1 MNQKNILK
9 GISLVLGLVALQACE
24 SEFTDTGN
32 DLIGGGNF
40 DIVSY
45 KVNDIK
51 AYNQAYGPV
60 DGSRLS
66 EVPFGYLDN
75 GIFGG
80 TSNNL
85 VVQFNESSA
94 SMSNLGDNIKVD
106 SVYVYVPYFSQ
117 FEKTED
123 KVNIYKLK
131 NVYGTG
137 AIDLKVYQNGYHLMD
152 VDLANGAASKF
163 FTNEGRNF
171 DNNIVG
177 GSNNVLNTSNKI
189 DQNTAFIFKN
199 TEMVI
204 YKRDKDGNVVKD
216 EKTGEDVIKERL
228 IPGMWLDLDKDYFT
242 KFITENKTKLGQ
254 PNGFNEVF
262 KGFYFKTDGA
272 GTDGATGLLD
282 IAKGKVVLIFHADVT
297 SKDADGKEIVKNER
311 KEVSIPF
318 GANTLGSKKFTVN
331 TMNTKRAVEYTSAKS
346 EETTGAQTIYLK
358 GGEGNMAI
366 IDFFKT
372 NDFAELQELK
382 KDGSLLN
389 DAYLTIF
396 VDKEKMGKSPIPER
410 LFLYDFDNSI
420 ALSDFVND
428 QFNSAQ
434 YIKQGYSGIFVKE
447 DKDKNKEGY
456 YYKFKITDH
465 IRGLLKNK
473 NNVSPK
479 LALVVANNFSSA
491 GYTNQKLQTKIENK
505 PTDVVEVSS
514 FSVST
519 PLGVVLHGTNAVQ
532 EDKKMKLELFYTKAK
547 K

>member
-24 SEFTDTGN
+24 SEFTETGN
-32 DLIGGGNF
+32 DLIGGGDF

-51 AYNQAYGPV
+51 AYNQAYGAV

-75 GIFGG
+75 GLFGG

-85 VVQFNESSA
+85 VVQLNESSVA
-94 SMSNLGDNIKVD
+94 MSSLGDNIKVD

-117 FEKTED
+117 FEKTEN

-137 AIDLKVYQNGYHLMD
+137 AIDLEVFQNGYHLMD
-152 VDLANGAASKF
+152 VDLTNGTASKF
-163 FTNEGRNF
+163 FTNEGNKF
-171 DNNIVG
+171 D
-177 GSNNVLNTSNKI
+177 SNRVSPKLNTGKA
-189 DQNTAFIFKN
+189 DQNTSFIFKN
-199 TEMVI
+199 TETVI
-204 YKRDKDGNVVKD
+204 YKRDSKGNVVKD
-216 EKTGEDVIKERL
+216 EKTGDDVIKERL
-228 IPGMWLDLDKDYFT
+228 IPGMWLDLDTNYFKD
-242 KFITENKTKLGQ
+242 FITDNKTKLGQ

-262 KGFYFKTDGA
+262 KGFYFKTKGA
-272 GTDGATGLLD
+272 SGKGTAGLLD
-282 IAKGKVVLIFHADVT
+282 VAKGKVVIILHTDVK
-297 SKDADGKEIVKNER
+297 SKDADGKEIVKSER
-311 KEVSIPF
+311 RELSVPF
-318 GANTLGSKKFTVN
+318 GANVLGSKKFTVS
-331 TMNTKRAVEYTSAKS
+331 TMETLKKGEYASLPAKGDTLRGDQS
-346 EETTGAQTIYLK
+346 LYLK
-358 GGEGNMAI
+358 GGQGSVAI

-372 NDFAELQELK
+372 NDFAELKAIKEE
-382 KDGSLLN
+382 GSLLN

-396 VDKEKMGKSPIPER
+396 VDKERMGDSPIPER

-420 ALSDFVND
+420 ALADFVND

-434 YIKQGYSGIFVKE
+434 YLKQGYSGIFVKE

-465 IRGLLKNK
+465 VRGLLKNK

-479 LALVVANNFSSA
+479 LALVVANNFTSA
-491 GYTNQKLQTKIENK
+491 GYTNQKLKDKIVNT
-505 PTDVVEVSS
+505 PTDVEAISS
-514 FSVST
+514 FSVSS

-532 EDKKMKLELFYTKAK
+532 ENKKMKLELFYTKAK